1 MAVIE
6 EKNPKKWTKDKR
18 RFYFDVYYIDI
29 YGKRKEYKSKMFAS
43 RKIAREEES
52 HFLEQ
57 IRTRDLTDYNI
68 TFTDVY
74 EEWLDFKE
82 QKVKATTFYGLE
94 LRCNKHIL
102 SFFKDFKLHDIKV
115 QTLLTWKKQIMGK
128 DLSIEA
134 LNIIISHLK
143 EILDYATDN
152 YDFDK
157 KVSSKL
163 QKVRD
168 DTPKQKNNDSETNY
182 LTYEQYKKF
191 INVVDDEAYNLI
203 FEFLYYTGLR
213 IGEFTALTWRNVN
226 LEDKTITIRE
236 SLTTKVKNKHKKD
249 GETHAVLTPKT
260 SNSVR
265 IVDLDDKLVERLK
278 EHHNKEKHVYGF
290 NEDMFVFGNVKYIAQ
305 TTLRRKLDKYITLAK
320 VKRITPHGFR
330 HSHVSLLI
338 YLGCDVYEVAE
349 RIGDTVDMVL
359 KTYYHMFPN
368 KKKHTINV
376 INKLKIS

>member
-1 MAVIE
+1 M
-6 EKNPKKWTKDKR
+6 
-18 RFYFDVYYIDI
+18 
-29 YGKRKEYKSKMFAS
+29 
-43 RKIAREEES
+43 
-52 HFLEQ
+52 
-57 IRTRDLTDYNI
+57 
-68 TFTDVY
+68 
-74 EEWLDFKE
+74 
-82 QKVKATTFYGLE
+82 E

-115 QTLLTWKKQIMGK
+115 QALLTWKNNIIEK

-152 YDFDK
+152 YDFNK
-157 KVSSKL
+157 KISSKL

-168 DTPKQKNNDSETNY
+168 DTPKQKNNDAETNY
-182 LTYEQYKKF
+182 LTYEQYKEF
-191 INVVDDEAYNLI
+191 INVVDDEQYNLI

-226 LEDKTITIRE
+226 LDDKTITIRE

-278 EHHNKEKHVYGF
+278 IHYNKEKLLYGF
-290 NEDMFVFGNVKYIAQ
+290 NDDMFVFGNVKYIAQ
-305 TTLRRKLDKYITLAK
+305 TTLRRKLDTYITLAK

-376 INKLKIS
+376 INNLKTS